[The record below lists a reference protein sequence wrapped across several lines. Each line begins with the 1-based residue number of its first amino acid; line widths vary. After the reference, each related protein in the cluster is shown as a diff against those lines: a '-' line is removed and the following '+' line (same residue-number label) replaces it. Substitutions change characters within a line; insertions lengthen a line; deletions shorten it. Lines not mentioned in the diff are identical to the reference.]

1 MDLVVNNDAVLEEV
15 EQAIPAKPKRSRKP
29 APKKELNYKVEY
41 KKAQD
46 EIAELKE
53 KLEVAENKA
62 MHYFNQSQMV
72 EKNALVSKERV
83 AAAKHHMTQSIISAL
98 SSYDLAV
105 K

>member
-1 MDLVVNNDAVLEEV
+1 MDLVANNDVVLEGTPV
-15 EQAIPAKPKRSRKP
+15 TPAKPKRNRKP

-62 MHYFNQSQMV
+62 MHYFNQYQMV

-83 AAAKHHMTQSIISAL
+83 AAAKHHMTQAVISAL

>member
-1 MDLVVNNDAVLEEV
+1 MELVANNDVVSEEIP
-15 EQAIPAKPKRSRKP
+15 ATPAKPKRSRKP

-53 KLEVAENKA
+53 KLEIAENKA
-62 MHYFNQSQMV
+62 MHYFNQYQTV
-72 EKNALVSKERV
+72 EKNALVSKERI
-83 AAAKHHMTQSIISAL
+83 AAAKHHMTQAVISAL

>member
-1 MDLVVNNDAVLEEV
+1 MELVANNDVV
-15 EQAIPAKPKRSRKP
+15 SEQVPAISAKPKRSRKP

-62 MHYFNQSQMV
+62 MHYFNQYQMV
-72 EKNALVSKERV
+72 EKNALVSKERI
-83 AAAKHHMTQSIISAL
+83 AAAKHHMTQAVMSAL

>member
-1 MDLVVNNDAVLEEV
+1 MELVANNDVVLEEV
-15 EQAIPAKPKRSRKP
+15 PATPAKPKRNRKP
-29 APKKELNYKVEY
+29 APKKEINYKVEY

-62 MHYFNQSQMV
+62 MHYFNQYQMV

-83 AAAKHHMTQSIISAL
+83 AAAKHHMTQAVISAL

>member
-1 MDLVVNNDAVLEEV
+1 MDLVVNNDVVLEEV
-15 EQAIPAKPKRSRKP
+15 PAIPAKPKRSRKP

-62 MHYFNQSQMV
+62 VHYFNQYKMV
-72 EKNALVSKERV
+72 EKDALVSKERI
-83 AAAKHHMTQSIISAL
+83 AAAKHHMTQAVISAL